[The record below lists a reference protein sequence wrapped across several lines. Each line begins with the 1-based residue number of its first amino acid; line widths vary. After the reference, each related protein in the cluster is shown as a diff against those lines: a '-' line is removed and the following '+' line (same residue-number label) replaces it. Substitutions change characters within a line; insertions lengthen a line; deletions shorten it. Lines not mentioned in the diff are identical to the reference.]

1 MIEPML
7 YLILGILLLFFLWQ
21 IHQKKKYQSDLK
33 NLSRQ
38 LSEITKNRTSQ
49 KIMLFTDTQEIKIL
63 IGQLNDILED
73 RQKIRAEFI
82 KSQDAS
88 KKMLSNIS
96 HDIKTPLTVILGY
109 LELLTGESSSQ
120 TSNLL
125 KIQKKSQQLYQ
136 LVDEFFQL
144 SKLESGDAN
153 LKISV
158 QDICELCR
166 QTLLDFYEILTKQS
180 FEVDLIIPETPIFV
194 SADPDAVK
202 RILSNLVTNVLRYG
216 ADGNYLGFFIREEEA
231 SVFLEV
237 IDHGKGIPAK
247 ALPYIFDRLYVME
260 DSRNPTSGGSG
271 LGLAISKA
279 LALEMKGDLEVSSI
293 PNQKTSF
300 LLKLKRAA
308 Q

>member
-1 MIEPML
+1 MIDPML
-7 YLILGILLLFFLWQ
+7 YLILGILLLFLLWQ
-21 IHQKKKYQSDLK
+21 IHQKKKYQSNLK

-49 KIMLFTDTQEIKIL
+49 KIMLFTDAQEIKIL
-63 IGQLNDILED
+63 ICQLNNILED
-73 RQKIRAEFI
+73 RQKIKAEFI

-88 KKMLSNIS
+88 QKMLSNIS

-120 TSNLL
+120 TPNLI

-247 ALPYIFDRLYVME
+247 DLPYIFDRLYVME
-260 DSRNPTSGGSG
+260 DSRNPISGGSG

-308 Q
+308 R

>member
-1 MIEPML
+1 MMKPML
-7 YLILGILLLFFLWQ
+7 YLILGILLLLLFWQ
-21 IHQKKKYQSDLK
+21 MHQKKKYQSNLK
-33 NLSRQ
+33 NLNRQ
-38 LSEITKNRTSQ
+38 LSEIIKNRTNQ
-49 KIMLFTDTQEIKIL
+49 KIMLFTDTQEVKVL

-73 RQKIRAEFI
+73 RQKIKADFI

-109 LELLTGESSSQ
+109 LEILTRESSSQ

-158 QDICELCR
+158 QNICELCR

-180 FEVDLIIPETPIFV
+180 FDIDLIIPETSIFV

-216 ADGNYLGFFIREEEA
+216 ADGNYLGVSIREEEA
-231 SVFLEV
+231 YVFLEI
-237 IDHGKGIPAK
+237 IDHGKGIPAE

-260 DSRNPTSGGSG
+260 DSRNQMSGGSG
-271 LGLAISKA
+271 LGLAISRV

-300 LLKLKRAA
+300 ILKLKKAA
-308 Q
+308 L